1 MLGKSL
7 HILLSFNLF
16 ISSLGLIAF
25 EHICSKK
32 GSTFSI
38 FVKSQSCCSKKK
50 AKTCSATGCS
60 NHKSNHDVAFN
71 KKPCCEDKTH
81 YKKLN
86 VSATE
91 QTQVVLSEVQ
101 PVVYNPI
108 TWISLSDHDFICENE
123 KTLRSYLYR
132 PPPLSVDNLRVLYQ
146 SFLC

>member
-1 MLGKSL
+1 MLSKLL
-7 HILLSFNLF
+7 HILLAFNLF

-32 GSTFSI
+32 GTTFSI

-50 AKTCSATGCS
+50 AKSCSATGCTK
-60 NHKSNHDVAFN
+60 HKSNHGVAFK

-91 QTQVVLSEVQ
+91 QTQVILSEIQLVFYQ
-101 PVVYNPI
+101 PI
-108 TWISLSDHDFICENE
+108 KWTSFSGHDFICENE

-132 PPPLSVDNLRVLYQ
+132 PPPVSVANLRVLYQ